1 LDGRREVAARAKE
14 SGGLGKQTK
23 TKHKED
29 DSMNKAMALM
39 AGLAA
44 WAAVALVAALLAF
57 NIGDK
62 NQILMFLPILAAVVV
77 AWAVG
82 EVVTE
87 RVFGGHGREEA

>member
-1 LDGRREVAARAKE
+1 
-14 SGGLGKQTK
+14 
-23 TKHKED
+23 
-29 DSMNKAMALM
+29 MNRAMALM

-44 WAAVALVAALLAF
+44 WAAVAVVAALLVF
-57 NIGDK
+57 NIGEK

-77 AWAVG
+77 AWAIG

>member
-1 LDGRREVAARAKE
+1 
-14 SGGLGKQTK
+14 
-23 TKHKED
+23 
-29 DSMNKAMALM
+29 MNRTMALM

-44 WAAVALVAALLAF
+44 WAAVAVVAALLVF
-57 NIGDK
+57 NIGEK

-77 AWAVG
+77 AWAIG